1 VRAEFERCWPWL
13 AAAMEHSGN
22 THSKEHIWGLIEE
35 GNAHLHPLPH
45 GAIVTCILDHP
56 TGIRELNF
64 WLSGGNLDEIIKGER
79 LICEWAKSMGC
90 HRVTATG
97 RHGWKKVFPDYRAV
111 STVFVKELK

>member
-1 VRAEFERCWPWL
+1 
-13 AAAMEHSGN
+13 MEHSGN

>member
-1 VRAEFERCWPWL
+1 MVGGCDGARRQYPL
-13 AAAMEHSGN
+13 QG
-22 THSKEHIWGLIEE
+22 THL
-35 GNAHLHPLPH
+35 
-45 GAIVTCILDHP
+45 GADRGGQRP
-56 TGIRELNF
+56 PPPPGIRELNF

-97 RHGWKKVFPDYRAV
+97 RHGWKKVFPDYRAA